1 MELTDYLRA
10 VRQHWV
16 GTALIVLLVT
26 AAAFGYSALQA
37 KVYAATAS
45 GFVGTGVADQPGL
58 GSVND
63 QLARSRATSYVSIAE
78 GRATA
83 EGVID
88 DLGLDTTPASLVT
101 QIAVEQPVDT
111 VLLKIT
117 ARAGSPK
124 LAQRLADA
132 WVRALAA
139 QVKQIEAPGEA
150 HVPDGTP
157 RVVPV
162 EQADLPQAPVEPQVS
177 RNTALGLLVG
187 LLLGAGYAV
196 LRHTLDRRL
205 RTAAD
210 FESRFRVPVVG
221 TIPASA
227 ALRTERNDAADDPR
241 AAEAFR
247 KLRTNLVFMD
257 VDHPPKVLV
266 ITSPKPNDGK
276 STVAQNIARTLA
288 RSGERV
294 ILIDA
299 DLRRP
304 SVADQLGIEGSV
316 GVTTVLSG
324 QIGLAQALQPVA
336 GEPNLHVLAA
346 GSLPPNP
353 SEVLGSQAMHA
364 LLQRAGEQGY
374 VIFDSPPLLPVTDA
388 AVLATI
394 ADGALVVASAGDTL
408 DAEFATA
415 LDTLAAVNARML
427 GVVLNRASSRSFGY
441 GGRGY
446 YYYAPA
452 TEPKGR
458 RAKRKAAQADPP
470 PQITTSPVDLDVV
483 RNRLRLESTAD
494 QRVGPGTEA
503 DLARLTD
510 EAAAAA
516 AQAAQLSAENA
527 ELAAQLARQRELL
540 EAQADRRVEAEAE
553 AGRLAAAVA
562 DTERIAA
569 AAIAELE
576 RAVSLGLVPVDVD
589 AAGGQ
594 GRPAAPGR
602 RARPVGD
609 PDAELSVTGPRSD

>member
-1 MELTDYLRA
+1 VELNDYLRA
-10 VRQHWV
+10 LRQHWV
-16 GTALIVLLVT
+16 GAALIVLLAT
-26 AAAFGYSALQA
+26 AAACGYSALQA

-83 EGVID
+83 QGVID
-88 DLGLDTTPASLVT
+88 DLGLDTTPAALVT
-101 QIAVEQPVDT
+101 EIAVDQPVDT

-117 ARAGSPK
+117 ARAGSPR

-139 QVKQIEAPGEA
+139 QVKQIEAPGVA

-162 EQADLPQAPVEPQVS
+162 EQADLPQAPVEPQIS
-177 RNTALGLLVG
+177 RNTALGLVVG
-187 LLLGAGYAV
+187 LLLGTAYAV
-196 LRHTLDRRL
+196 LRHTLDRKL

-241 AAEAFR
+241 ASEAFR
-247 KLRTNLVFMD
+247 KLRTNLIFMD

-294 ILIDA
+294 VLIDA

-324 QIGLAQALQPVA
+324 QLELAQALQPVA
-336 GEPNLHVLAA
+336 GEPNLRVLAA
-346 GSLPPNP
+346 GTLPPNP

-364 LLQRAGEQGY
+364 LLQRAAESGY
-374 VIFDSPPLLPVTDA
+374 VILDSPPLLPVTDA

-394 ADGALVVASAGDTL
+394 AEGALVVASAGDTL
-408 DAEFATA
+408 DAEFGTA

-441 GGRGY
+441 RGRGY

-452 TEPKGR
+452 TQSKGR

-483 RNRLRLESTAD
+483 RNRLRLGSAD
-494 QRVGPGTEA
+494 ERVGPGIEA
-503 DLARLTD
+503 DLARLAD

-527 ELAAQLARQRELL
+527 ELAVQLARQRELL
-540 EAQADRRVEAEAE
+540 EAEADRRVEAEVESTRLGGAVAE
-553 AGRLAAAVA
+553 RMAQAAISELQRAAGRG
-562 DTERIAA
+562 
-569 AAIAELE
+569 
-576 RAVSLGLVPVDVD
+576 LGPVDTD
-589 AAGGQ
+589 AID
-594 GRPAAPGR
+594 RNDWPVAPGH
-602 RARPVGD
+602 RAGPPDG
-609 PDAELSVTGPRSD
+609 PDAEASATGPRSD